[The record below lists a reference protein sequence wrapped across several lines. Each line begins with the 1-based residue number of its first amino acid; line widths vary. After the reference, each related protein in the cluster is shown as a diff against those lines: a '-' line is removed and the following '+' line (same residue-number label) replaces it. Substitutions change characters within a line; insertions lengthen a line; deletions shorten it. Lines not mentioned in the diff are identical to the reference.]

1 MSRPMTLKAGWK
13 ALAPFFRTSAQ
24 AGRWLALG
32 GFLAVLT
39 LVGSLG
45 LLGLSGAFLT
55 GAAIAGLAPAT
66 AAAFNFFMPGA
77 GVRFFAVLR
86 TVSRW
91 GDRVTTHEGVF
102 RWLAGLRVWLYG
114 RLSRLSPNQLAGRHS
129 GDLLNRLMRDI
140 DALDNL
146 HPRVLLPLAAAA
158 VVLSTLVLV
167 FVLVAPGL
175 AWLPLLVLAGAV
187 VILPLAGWWLGSRL
201 LPSLIHQRAALR
213 ANLLDDIEGLE
224 DWSLHAPAWAQQRAL
239 TLATSDAWLRTQRHS
254 ARRAAA
260 LRAAVTLGIGLLAW
274 VALGLLASEPTTS
287 RVSGPWITALVLLLL
302 GCAEA
307 LLPLAGA
314 CLDLPGTAAAAQRV
328 QQLAEQ
334 PPALRFADH
343 GPQPVDGSIR
353 IQNLCFEWD
362 SHTPVFKDWQLEIR
376 HGEHVLLTGES
387 GGGKSTLIQLLTRF
401 ADPQHGSIQVGGAEL
416 QSLDEPTLRRH
427 ITCATQFTWAKTATL
442 ADNLR
447 LARPDA
453 TDAEL
458 LSVLALVGLDPAE
471 MGWQDGLS
479 TWVEEGGA
487 SLSGGQR
494 RRLSIARALLTEAP
508 ITLLD
513 EPSEGLD
520 LASERELVQRVTA
533 HLRGRTLL
541 WVSHREDLNHTFDR
555 MIRIP
560 A

>member
-1 MSRPMTLKAGWK
+1 MTGPMTVKAGWK
-13 ALAPFFRTSAQ
+13 ALAPFVRTPAS

-32 GFLAVLT
+32 GVLAVLT
-39 LVGSLG
+39 LVASLG

-55 GAAIAGLAPAT
+55 GAAIAGLLPAT
-66 AAAFNFFMPGA
+66 AAVFNFFMPGA

-91 GDRVTTHEGVF
+91 GERVTTHEGVF
-102 RWLAGLRVWLYG
+102 RWLAGLRVRLYE
-114 RLSRLSPNQLAGRHS
+114 RLSRLSPSQLAGRHS

-146 HPRVLLPLAAAA
+146 HPRVLMPLGAAALVLGTLVGLFALVAPALVWLPLC
-158 VVLSTLVLV
+158 
-167 FVLVAPGL
+167 VLVAT
-175 AWLPLLVLAGAV
+175 V
-187 VILPLAGWWLGSRL
+187 VILPLAGWRLGSRV
-201 LPSLIHQRAALR
+201 LPSLIEKRATLR
-213 ANLLDDIEGLE
+213 ATLLDDIEGLE
-224 DWSLHAPAWAQQRAL
+224 DWSLHAPAWAQQRAR
-239 TLATSDAWLRTQRHS
+239 TLATSDAWLRTQRQS

-260 LRAAVTLGIGLLAW
+260 LRAAVTLGVGLVAW
-274 VALGLLASEPTTS
+274 VALGWLTSEPTTS

-307 LLPLAGA
+307 LLPLVGA

-334 PPALRFADH
+334 APAQRFVAH
-343 GPQPVDGSIR
+343 GPQPQDGSIH
-353 IQNLCFEWD
+353 IHQLCFAWD
-362 SHTPVFKDWQLEIR
+362 AHTPVFHDWALDIR
-376 HGEHVLLTGES
+376 HGEHVLITGES

-401 ADPQHGSIQVGGAEL
+401 AEPQSGSIEVGGVALSE
-416 QSLDEPTLRRH
+416 LDEVTLRQH
-427 ITCATQFTWAKTATL
+427 ISCATQFTWAKTATL

-447 LARPDA
+447 LARPEA
-453 TDAEL
+453 TDEEL
-458 LSVLALVGLDPAE
+458 ESVLALVGLHPSE
-471 MGWQDGLS
+471 MGWQDGLY

-494 RRLSIARALLTEAP
+494 RRLSIARALLRNAP

-520 LASERELVQRVTA
+520 LASERKLVQCVTA
-533 HLRGRTLL
+533 HFRGRTLV
-541 WVSHREDLNHTFDR
+541 WVSHREDLNHRFDR
-555 MIRIP
+555 VIRVP
-560 A
+560 V

>member
-1 MSRPMTLKAGWK
+1 MNRPMSLKAGWE
-13 ALAPFFRTSAQ
+13 ALAPFFRTSSQ
-24 AGRWLALG
+24 AGRWLAIG

-66 AAAFNFFMPGA
+66 AAVFNFFMPGA
-77 GVRFFAVLR
+77 GVRFFAVMR

-102 RWLAGLRVWLYG
+102 RWLASLRVWLYG
-114 RLSRLSPNQLAGRHS
+114 RLSKLSPSQLAGRHS

-146 HPRVLLPLAAAA
+146 HPRVLMPLAAAA
-158 VVLSTLVLV
+158 VVLSALVGV
-167 FVLVAPGL
+167 FVLVAPRL
-175 AWLPLLVLAGAV
+175 TWLPLLVLAAAL
-187 VILPLAGWWLGSRL
+187 VILPLTGWWLGSRL
-201 LPSLIHQRAALR
+201 LPSLIRQRSALR

-224 DWSLHAPAWAQQRAL
+224 DWSLHAPAWAQQRER
-239 TLATSDAWLRTQRHS
+239 TLATSDAWLRTQRQS

-274 VALGLLASEPTTS
+274 VALGLLASES
-287 RVSGPWITALVLLLL
+287 ADVRVSGPWITALVLLLL

-307 LLPLAGA
+307 LTPLAGA
-314 CLDLPGTAAAAQRV
+314 CIDLPGTAAAAQRV
-328 QQLAEQ
+328 RQLADQ
-334 PPALRFADH
+334 TPAVRFASQ
-343 GPQPVDGSIR
+343 GPQPVGGSIR
-353 IQNLCFEWD
+353 IHDLRFEWD
-362 SHTPVFKDWQLEIR
+362 PHTPVFYDWHLDIR

-387 GGGKSTLIQLLTRF
+387 GGGKSTLIQLLTRS
-401 ADPQHGSIQVGGAEL
+401 ADPQSGSIEVGGAEL
-416 QSLDEPTLRRH
+416 QTLDEATLRQH

-453 TDAEL
+453 TDEEL
-458 LSVLALVGLDPAE
+458 LTVLTLVGLDPAE
-471 MGWQDGLS
+471 MGWQDGLR

-494 RRLSIARALLTEAP
+494 RRLSIARALLRNAP

-520 LASERELVQRVTA
+520 LASERELVRRVTA
-533 HLRGRTLL
+533 HLHDRTLV
-541 WVSHREDLNHTFDR
+541 WVSHREDLDHTFDR
-555 MIRIP
+555 VIRV
-560 A
+560 AA